1 MIDSLYEVTHT
12 FNEEESMLI
21 AIAAIAL
28 EFSNSSESGSDV

>member
-1 MIDSLYEVTHT
+1 MIDSLHEVTHT

-28 EFSNSSESGSDV
+28 KFPNSSESESDV